1 MFSYMKLLGVI
12 AMIGIGFGSAWQ
24 FQDWRYGKQLA
35 EQSQLHTETLNQLTN
50 AAAAAQQVEQD
61 KRMALEQRL
70 ASSEKKHFEKMTD
83 AQRDQDRL
91 RDRLATSDLRLS
103 VLLDATDAAKGCG
116 MPATAGAGGLDHAA
130 VRAQLD
136 PAHAQRI
143 IAITDTGDRGLIALQ
158 ACQDYV
164 RNLQYCWPSA
174 TLAEAQLLNHH
185 SFLMMGLCR
194 WTSDLQG
201 FRS

>member
-1 MFSYMKLLGVI
+1 MKLLGVI

-70 ASSEKKHFEKMTD
+70 AASEKTHFEKMTN
-83 AQRDQDRL
+83 AQNDQARL
-91 RDRLATSDLRLS
+91 RDRLATADLRLS
-103 VLLDATDAAKGCG
+103 VLIDANSAGSCDVPK
-116 MPATAGAGGLDHAA
+116 ATGAGGVDHAA
-130 VRAQLD
+130 VRARLD

-164 RNLQYCWPSA
+164 RNLQ
-174 TLAEAQLLNHH
+174 H
-185 SFLMMGLCR
+185 
-194 WTSDLQG
+194 
-201 FRS
+201 